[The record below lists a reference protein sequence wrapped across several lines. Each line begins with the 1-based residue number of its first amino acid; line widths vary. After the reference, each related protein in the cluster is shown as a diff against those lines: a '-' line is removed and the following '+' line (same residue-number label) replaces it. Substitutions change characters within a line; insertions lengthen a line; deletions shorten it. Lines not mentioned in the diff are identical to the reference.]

1 MASSDQKGALAD
13 FINADMIDLKEVLR
27 AHQKRQ
33 DKAQEG
39 EMGSFYRESTASSFS
54 SPRNSPRIGL
64 RSTARCAGDKYRS
77 RYIAP
82 VDSAINVQQQTMP
95 AAQSQMGRSQNNN
108 QMALQ
113 NTESQNNM
121 SQNTQSGARARSN
134 VSENLAR
141 LSRTL
146 CMSHTTAVSSFL
158 LFH

>member
-1 MASSDQKGALAD
+1 MGIVLPSSMASSDQKGALAD

-39 EMGSFYRESTASSFS
+39 EMGSFYR
-54 SPRNSPRIGL
+54 
-64 RSTARCAGDKYRS
+64 DKYRS
-77 RYIAP
+77 RYMAP

-134 VSENLAR
+134 DGRWPLEQGPKNGGSPCTWRFN
-141 LSRTL
+141 
-146 CMSHTTAVSSFL
+146 
-158 LFH
+158 

>member
-39 EMGSFYRESTASSFS
+39 EMGSFYR
-54 SPRNSPRIGL
+54 
-64 RSTARCAGDKYRS
+64 DKYRS
-77 RYIAP
+77 RYMAP

-95 AAQSQMGRSQNNN
+95 AAQNQMG
-108 QMALQ
+108 LQ

-134 VSENLAR
+134 DGRWPLDQGPKNGGSPCTWRFN
-141 LSRTL
+141 
-146 CMSHTTAVSSFL
+146 
-158 LFH
+158 